1 MKLCFATNNL
11 HKLEEIQALLG
22 AHFELVTL
30 KDIGCNE
37 DIPEPYDTIA
47 DNSKGK
53 AEYVWDNF
61 GISCFA
67 DDTGLVVDALN
78 GEPGVKSARYAGP
91 QRDASDNIALLL
103 QNLSG
108 KPDPAARFIT
118 VITLVINGEYHQF
131 EGSVE
136 GNIIFEKRGTNGFG
150 YDPVF
155 VPEGNDRT
163 FAEMTLAEKSA
174 LSHRARAFAKLVAF
188 LDTSQDLQ

>member
-1 MKLCFATNNL
+1 MLVITL
-11 HKLEEIQALLG
+11 HCSFKTFQ
-22 AHFELVTL
+22 
-30 KDIGCNE
+30 D
-37 DIPEPYDTIA
+37 
-47 DNSKGK
+47 
-53 AEYVWDNF
+53 
-61 GISCFA
+61 
-67 DDTGLVVDALN
+67 
-78 GEPGVKSARYAGP
+78 
-91 QRDASDNIALLL
+91 
-103 QNLSG
+103 

-188 LDTSQDLQ
+188 LNTSQDLQ

>member
-22 AHFELVTL
+22 THFELVTL

-47 DNSKGK
+47 ENSKGK

-78 GEPGVKSARYAGP
+78 GDPGVKSARYAGP
-91 QRDASDNIALLL
+91 QRDAGDNIELLL
-103 QNLSG
+103 QNLAGQSA
-108 KPDPAARFIT
+108 PTARFIT
-118 VITLVINGEYHQF
+118 IITLVVDGQYRQF

-136 GNIIFEKRGTNGFG
+136 GKIIFEKRGTNGFG

-155 VPEGNDRT
+155 VPEGYDRT

-188 LDTSQDLQ
+188 LKEPENL